1 MLNPKTISDDERKV
15 LEEVAKAKGKTLEQV
30 LIDLGH
36 TLPGQPDKKVE
47 FAGKKEESAPAPE
60 PVVVLQPPAVEKP
73 QASNSNINFENSII
87 PDFEPPKADS
97 TPMPPP
103 AANEEPAPAE
113 DTESEPE
120 NRRPATMRQVCIQC
134 GWDQDVPTIPEPEHK
149 DKIAFLHAVLGQ
161 KIFSKR
167 YLLFGDNLRVTL
179 RTLTIKEI
187 DALYAETFKA
197 QKAGLIVT
205 AADYYEHLNR
215 LRLYLQ
221 LIGLSSR
228 QTATHI
234 KLPEG
239 LSPET
244 HPEADLHWEEFLKK
258 ENCFKEDGT
267 GLVQQIQDYIL
278 SKVLKT
284 EHLHR
289 TIGHTCNKFNRL
301 VSKLEA
307 SVDNENF
314 WNETEPQS

>member
-1 MLNPKTISDDERKV
+1 MLNPKTISDEERKV

-36 TLPGQPDKKVE
+36 TLPGQPDKQVK
-47 FAGKKEESAPAPE
+47 FDGKKEEPAPE
-60 PVVVLQPPAVEKP
+60 PVVVLQPPVAEKP
-73 QASNSNINFENSII
+73 QPASQNINFENSTI
-87 PDFEPPKADS
+87 PDFEPPKATE
-97 TPMPPP
+97 TPLPP
-103 AANEEPAPAE
+103 AAENEKTEPQAE
-113 DTESEPE
+113 PDQE
-120 NRRPATMRQVCIQC
+120 NMRPATMRQVCIQC
-134 GWDQDVPTIPEPEHK
+134 GWDQDTPTIPEPEHK
-149 DKIAFLHAVLGQ
+149 DKIAFLQAVLGQ

-167 YLLFGDNLRVTL
+167 YLLFGDNLRVTF

-197 QKAGLIVT
+197 QKAGLIVS

-258 ENCFKEDGT
+258 ENFFKTDGT

>member
-1 MLNPKTISDDERKV
+1 VP
-15 LEEVAKAKGKTLEQV
+15 
-30 LIDLGH
+30 
-36 TLPGQPDKKVE
+36 
-47 FAGKKEESAPAPE
+47 
-60 PVVVLQPPAVEKP
+60 P
-73 QASNSNINFENSII
+73 QAAEEIVPEV
-87 PDFEPPKADS
+87 EPE
-97 TPMPPP
+97 P
-103 AANEEPAPAE
+103 AAN
-113 DTESEPE
+113 SK
-120 NRRPATMRQVCIQC
+120 PATMRQLCIQC

-161 KIFSKR
+161 KVFSKR
-167 YLLFGDNLRVTL
+167 YLLFGGNLRVTL

-197 QKAGLIVT
+197 QKAGLIAT
-205 AADYYEHLNR
+205 AADYYEYLNR

-221 LIGLSSR
+221 LTGLSSR

-239 LSPET
+239 LTPET
-244 HPEADLHWEEFLKK
+244 HPDAESHWEEFLKK
-258 ENCFKEDGT
+258 ENAFKEDGNS
-267 GLVQQIQDYIL
+267 LVMQIEEYVL

-284 EHLHR
+284 EHLQR